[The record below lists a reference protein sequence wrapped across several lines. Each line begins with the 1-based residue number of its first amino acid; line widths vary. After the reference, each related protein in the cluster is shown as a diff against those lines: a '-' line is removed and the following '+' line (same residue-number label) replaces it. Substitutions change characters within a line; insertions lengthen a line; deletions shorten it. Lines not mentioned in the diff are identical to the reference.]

1 MTGEMSQFDADHGEE
16 WALHRSIAR
25 AIGGKVRAFDVYQ
38 GPYISILEGRL
49 WVIPQDARDAYLWL
63 EDTAPSETFQRGDT
77 RRACRLA
84 RKIVAF
90 TTAAHRLRDRK
101 AGV

>member
-38 GPYISILEGRL
+38 GPYISPPDNGIAGSSHADKAAKIRAAFPELE
-49 WVIPQDARDAYLWL
+49 
-63 EDTAPSETFQRGDT
+63 RG
-77 RRACRLA
+77 
-84 RKIVAF
+84 K
-90 TTAAHRLRDRK
+90 
-101 AGV
+101 